1 MQNQKIWVKPT
12 VKVYSKN
19 DVLGAMYK
27 RITAISGIETDG
39 SPEAVTRKASS

>member
-19 DVLGAMYK
+19 DVLGKAP
-27 RITAISGIETDG
+27 APSETEGDG
-39 SPEAVTRKASS
+39 GATTFNSKTGS